1 MNETMKRDTELFLP
15 FLSTVRTLTI
25 SQLFQYSPF
34 ASLNI
39 AHRGFKKNGKINT
52 SLKTKIIYKYIYS
65 T

>member
-1 MNETMKRDTELFLP
+1 MKRDTQLFLS

-39 AHRGFKKNGKINT
+39 AQRGFKKNGKINT